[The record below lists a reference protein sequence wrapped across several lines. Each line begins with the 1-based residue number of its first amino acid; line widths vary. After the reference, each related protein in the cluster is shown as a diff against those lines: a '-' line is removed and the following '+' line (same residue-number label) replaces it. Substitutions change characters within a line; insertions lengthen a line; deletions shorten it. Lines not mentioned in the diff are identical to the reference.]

1 MINLS
6 KNLPLDFYFMLS
18 SCVPATDFESSGA
31 KLESE
36 DLLPLYNNEKVLG
49 LAEVMNAPAVLNC
62 DENMINKIWDAKE
75 KGLVIDGHGAGFD
88 ETMIN
93 TYATANIVTDHEC
106 HNAQEVI
113 DRLRRGMYILI
124 REGTVVKNLK
134 DLIKVASIAN
144 SRRICICTDDKHID
158 DLIKND
164 SVNHS
169 IRMCINYG
177 LKPET
182 AIQMCTLNPSECY
195 NLKHKGAIGPG
206 FIADFIILDDL
217 KEFKID
223 SVYKNGKLV
232 VKENKLLCNIE
243 KKNIKQH
250 IKNSIVL
257 PSLNK
262 DSFCIDLKDK
272 SILNAIQIIP
282 NKLESNHLKIN
293 IDDLKNKEKFVVDL
307 EKDLIKI
314 AVIERHNGTENI
326 GLGVI
331 NGLNIK
337 EGAIGT
343 TIAHDSHNI
352 ILAGCNDEDMIF
364 AANEL
369 KNIGGGIIVVKN
381 KKVLVS
387 IQLEIGGLIT
397 GRDSKEVISD
407 LNKLH
412 EAVNEIAPDIN
423 FNPFLTL
430 SFLSLPVIPTL
441 KITDKG
447 LFDVTK
453 FKFIESAI

>member
-1 MINLS
+1 MINLN

-36 DLLPLYNNEKVLG
+36 DLLPLYNKEKVLG

-93 TYATANIVTDHEC
+93 TYTTANITTDHEC

-113 DRLRRGMYILI
+113 DRLRRGMYVII
-124 REGTVVKNLK
+124 REGTLAKNLK
-134 DLIKVASIAN
+134 DLIKVVSIAN

-158 DLIKND
+158 DLIKNG

-195 NLKHKGAIGPG
+195 NLKHKGDIAPG

-262 DSFCIDLKDK
+262 DSFCID
-272 SILNAIQIIP
+272 
-282 NKLESNHLKIN
+282 
-293 IDDLKNKEKFVVDL
+293 
-307 EKDLIKI
+307 
-314 AVIERHNGTENI
+314 
-326 GLGVI
+326 
-331 NGLNIK
+331 
-337 EGAIGT
+337 
-343 TIAHDSHNI
+343 
-352 ILAGCNDEDMIF
+352 
-364 AANEL
+364 
-369 KNIGGGIIVVKN
+369 
-381 KKVLVS
+381 
-387 IQLEIGGLIT
+387 
-397 GRDSKEVISD
+397 
-407 LNKLH
+407 
-412 EAVNEIAPDIN
+412 
-423 FNPFLTL
+423 
-430 SFLSLPVIPTL
+430 
-441 KITDKG
+441 
-447 LFDVTK
+447 
-453 FKFIESAI
+453 